1 MDIALISEKNAYPN
15 VLRREISGVDRGFWV
30 QITDYTDAPMETES
44 QSPMPMETETSSP
57 ADNLDDAFFSRP
69 NNHQFKALM
78 GNGPSSSNGK
88 MASYLRLSSEDPFQN
103 RNGCM
108 QLVEDGHCRYF
119 GATSNLHL
127 LPSGSLL
134 NFQPGSS
141 KLRAQQVEV
150 LSRAN
155 LTWNGDHSYEQ
166 HLTHLFF
173 AWHNSF
179 IHAIDEA
186 VYRHHQDQ
194 YANGMATQLYSP
206 ALANAIL
213 AMGSLYSTRRCDKLP
228 RLSGPEFFSRRA
240 KALLDLE
247 MDSPTIATL
256 QALLTLSSF
265 ELSQARD
272 SRGSSINVYETSDSL
287 FEDDEYVGSLY
298 NKEKQRR
305 HPKLGPIASL
315 CTKAQA
321 ILDFL

>member
-1 MDIALISEKNAYPN
+1 
-15 VLRREISGVDRGFWV
+15 
-30 QITDYTDAPMETES
+30 
-44 QSPMPMETETSSP
+44 
-57 ADNLDDAFFSRP
+57 
-69 NNHQFKALM
+69 M

-272 SRGSSINVYETSDSL
+272 SRGRIFLPMRNAGDCTIANFMSWLKVGCIQVRGCKRGLFAKLISTQEWLSSSFLIWGCSQK
-287 FEDDEYVGSLY
+287 Y
-298 NKEKQRR
+298 NRSTEICLPTWMLQR
-305 HPKLGPIASL
+305 
-315 CTKAQA
+315 
-321 ILDFL
+321 